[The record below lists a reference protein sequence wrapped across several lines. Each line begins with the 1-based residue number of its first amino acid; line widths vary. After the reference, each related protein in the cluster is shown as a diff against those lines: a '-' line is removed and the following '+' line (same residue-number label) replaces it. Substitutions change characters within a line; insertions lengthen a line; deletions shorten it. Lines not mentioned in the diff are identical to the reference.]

1 MIHIIFRQKF
11 SGIGEYMSKKFFR
24 NTTSFF
30 FKKTGDIIATISLIL
45 GYSFVSIAQAQ
56 ENENSDLDKELLS
69 IEEEINSMKKN
80 VFAAKSTLQY
90 LRELV
95 VKGNSSGSKANIW
108 LVNNFGSQYVIQG
121 ATFVLDGE
129 SVFSRQ
135 DGSGDI
141 ITNKQMIFDG
151 DMGAGEHVLAVE
163 LKVRGQ
169 GSGVFKYVDKYVF
182 TVRAS
187 NKFSSE
193 EGQNCAVSSITEARS
208 PFKYTYEERPQ
219 IVFNVICSDM
229 TE

>member
-1 MIHIIFRQKF
+1 
-11 SGIGEYMSKKFFR
+11 MSKKVSR

-30 FKKTGDIIATISLIL
+30 FQKMGNIIATFALLVGS
-45 GYSFVSIAQAQ
+45 SFSSMVEAQ
-56 ENENSDLDKELLS
+56 EENQDLDKELLS

-141 ITNKQMIFDG
+141 ITSKQMIFDG

-219 IVFNVICSDM
+219 ITFKVFCSDM